1 VNIGCAR
8 KKRIQASSDEEL
20 PDPDDQEPPEDE
32 RPPDQELEPD
42 EREPELEL
50 CEPL

>member
-8 KKRIQASSDEEL
+8 KKRIQASSDDVP
-20 PDPDDQEPPEDE
+20 PDPEDQPPEDE
-32 RPPDQELEPD
+32 CPPDQELEPD
-42 EREPELEL
+42 ECELEL

>member
-1 VNIGCAR
+1 VNTGWAR
-8 KKRIQASSDEEL
+8 KKRIQASSEDELLE
-20 PDPDDQEPPEDE
+20 PEDQDPLEEE

-42 EREPELEL
+42 DREPEL

>member
-1 VNIGCAR
+1 VNTGCAR
-8 KKRIQASSDEEL
+8 KKRIQASSDDER
-20 PDPDDQEPPEDE
+20 PDPEDHDPLDE
-32 RPPDQELEPD
+32 RPPDQELEPE